1 MYQKVGTQF
10 QLISSTLS
18 MFAKQ
23 NEEKWSEGQRTKKVD
38 EINELFYDKLK
49 NNQE

>member
-23 NEEKWSEGQRTKKVD
+23 NEEKWSEGQRQKS
-38 EINELFYDKLK
+38 
-49 NNQE
+49 